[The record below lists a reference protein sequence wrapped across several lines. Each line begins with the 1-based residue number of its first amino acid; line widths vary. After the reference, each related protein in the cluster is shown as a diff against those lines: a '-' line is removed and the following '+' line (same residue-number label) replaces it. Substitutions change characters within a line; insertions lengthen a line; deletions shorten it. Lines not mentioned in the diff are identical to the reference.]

1 MKRGAGPVWFPAGTV
16 LLVPLTG
23 TVELSPGTVLSV
35 PLTGMVEL
43 FPGTVL
49 LVPLTGAVLLPTGW
63 VVLVAGGPVGALES
77 IHSHPVIAIQEP
89 ESTKTEH
96 VSCP

>member
-23 TVELSPGTVLSV
+23 TVELS
-35 PLTGMVEL
+35 
-43 FPGTVL
+43 PGTVL